1 MYIVIIGGGN
11 VGYFLAKALSSSSH
25 EILLMEKDR
34 RRHKVIAE
42 ELGEIAIQGDG
53 CEVRLLEEAGTARAD
68 VVVAAT
74 GDDEDNL
81 VICQMAKRMFS
92 VPRTIARVNNP
103 GNEELFQQLGVDA
116 TVSSTKIIYN
126 LIEQEIQTGDVIPL
140 AALKRGNLE
149 IVEIEIRPDSPVL
162 DKHLKDA
169 SLPRGALL
177 VCVLRS
183 DQALLPGPDTRFEP
197 GDTVIALVESNLEHD
212 LRRVFADDVG

>member
-1 MYIVIIGGGN
+1 VYIVIIGGGN